1 MAVTFHRTQVL
12 LEPEQHRALSAL
24 ARREGRSMSDL
35 LREIVRRELARREQE
50 LEAKK
55 RQWLEG
61 LERIEQRKQEMLA
74 RRGGKPIDID
84 VVQLINEA
92 RDERI
97 DQILGI
103 DRELSD

>member
-1 MAVTFHRTQVL
+1 
-12 LEPEQHRALSAL
+12 
-24 ARREGRSMSDL
+24 MSDL